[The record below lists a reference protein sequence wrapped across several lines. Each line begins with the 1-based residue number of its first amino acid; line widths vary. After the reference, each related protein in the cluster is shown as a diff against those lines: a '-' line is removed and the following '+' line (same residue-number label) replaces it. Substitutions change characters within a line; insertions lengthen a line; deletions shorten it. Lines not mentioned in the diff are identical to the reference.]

1 MYRHFQK
8 IQLSRFMK
16 YEKGETIS
24 KVFQKAIK
32 EPGKPNKIWL
42 DMGSGFL
49 QQIIEFMIARKQYRN
64 LFNV

>member
-1 MYRHFQK
+1 
-8 IQLSRFMK
+8 MK